1 MGRPKIHDESTA
13 AALLGVA
20 EHLLQQRGTAALSVR
35 EVADG
40 AGTSTQAVYTLFGSK
55 EGLLGALGAH
65 AMNLLLAGVEAIP
78 ATSDPRHDLVEAALV
93 FRRFALDHPALF
105 EVAFHRRDPVI
116 ALRFQSASD
125 DALAALYRRFEP
137 LAAGEL
143 LGGRTPLEAVLAFS
157 CLCEGMAAFELRSTE
172 YPPGPDHMWRQAVAA
187 LLAGFAQ
194 PVHPAAGERMAA
206 SRKNSTR
213 IRPARL
219 TTDRAATR
227 SSPR

>member
-1 MGRPKIHDESTA
+1 MGRPKIHDENTA
-13 AALLGVA
+13 ATLLWVA
-20 EHLLQQRGTAALSVR
+20 EDLLQERGTAALSIR

-65 AMNLLLAGVEAIP
+65 AMELLQSGVDAIP

-105 EVAFHRRDPVI
+105 EVAFHRRDPMI

-125 DALAALYRRFEP
+125 NALAALYRRFEP

-143 LGGRTPLEAVLAFS
+143 LGGRTPAEAVLAFS
-157 CLCEGMAAFELRSTE
+157 CLCEGMAALELRATR
-172 YPPGPDHMWRQAVAA
+172 YPPEPEHVWCQAIAA
-187 LLAGFAQ
+187 LLAGFEQ
-194 PVHPAAGERMAA
+194 PVDQAALQHPNPK
-206 SRKNSTR
+206 SKKPTR
-213 IRPARL
+213 IRL
-219 TTDRAATR
+219 TSTAQNDTTQPLR
-227 SSPR
+227 